1 MPLIKIEIP
10 VEASDALKEEILTEA
25 SLIVSKNT
33 GKPEQ
38 YVMVTLSQADF
49 AMAGEPTPAA
59 FVDVRGIGGINAENN
74 GGLTKDICRLL
85 QTTLNIAPEKV
96 YITFTDVPAQNWGH
110 NGVTFG

>member
-10 VEASDALKEEILTEA
+10 VAASDALKQDILTEA

-49 AMAGEPTPAA
+49 AMAGEPTQAA
-59 FVDVRGIGGINAENN
+59 FVDVRGIGSINGENN
-74 GGLTKDICRLL
+74 VGITRDICGPL
-85 QTTLNIAPEKV
+85 QATLNIAPAKV

-110 NGVTFG
+110 NGATFG

>member
-1 MPLIKIEIP
+1 MPLIKIEIS
-10 VEASDALKEEILTEA
+10 VEASDALRAEILTEA

-38 YVMVTLSQADF
+38 YVMVTLSKADF
-49 AMAGEPTPAA
+49 AMAGEPTQAA

-74 GGLTKDICRLL
+74 SGISKDICGLL
-85 QTTLNIAPEKV
+85 QTTLSISPEKV

-110 NGVTFG
+110 NGATFG